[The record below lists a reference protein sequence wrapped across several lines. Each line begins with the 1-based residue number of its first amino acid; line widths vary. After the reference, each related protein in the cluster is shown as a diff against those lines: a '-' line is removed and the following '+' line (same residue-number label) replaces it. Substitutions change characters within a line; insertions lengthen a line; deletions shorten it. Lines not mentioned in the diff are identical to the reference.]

1 MHAYRGREGGRT
13 VRPEREP
20 LVSRRIAGAGLAALL
35 TVGLSGCV
43 PPQPEPGPTSTP
55 TATVPFPTPTVAP
68 ERIRLDVAA
77 SGDLGVA
84 VYSIGTYT
92 TTKDSGFSPPESDVD
107 FFPTGTQVFALEF
120 ALESVAAGGATA
132 DVTGLDLEGTQYEGR
147 PELAVL
153 DENEGPAYV
162 ETRGLP
168 WLVDGL
174 FDGAE
179 TPWLVEY
186 QEPASFAAAWYVP
199 PHTTELKITI
209 NAPNTA
215 ELPLTFTIEV
225 PAPPADH

>member
-1 MHAYRGREGGRT
+1 M
-13 VRPEREP
+13 
-20 LVSRRIAGAGLAALL
+20 
-35 TVGLSGCV
+35 
-43 PPQPEPGPTSTP
+43 
-55 TATVPFPTPTVAP
+55 
-68 ERIRLDVAA
+68 
-77 SGDLGVA
+77 A
-84 VYSIGTYT
+84 VYSVGTYT
-92 TTKDSGFSPPESDVD
+92 TTKDSRFSLPESDVE
-107 FFPTGTQVFALEF
+107 FFPKGTQVLVLEF

-132 DVTGLDLEGTQYEGR
+132 DVAGLNLDGTQYEGR

-179 TPWLVEY
+179 PPWLVEY

-199 PHTTELKITI
+199 PHTTELKITM
-209 NAPNTA
+209 NAPKAA
-215 ELPLTFTIEV
+215 ELPHTFTIDV